1 MKDFSIYSD
10 RELKDF
16 SKKADFSILKDS
28 ELLHLKYE
36 LTQVPS
42 RTTLP
47 VPLKL
52 IKEIQS
58 RDLQKPE
65 DRSLYGEYGIGK

>member
-1 MKDFSIYSD
+1 MKDFALYSD

-16 SKKADFSILKDS
+16 SKKANFSILKDK

-42 RTTLP
+42 RATLP

-52 IKEIQS
+52 IKEIQT

-65 DRSLYGEYGIGK
+65 DRFLYGE